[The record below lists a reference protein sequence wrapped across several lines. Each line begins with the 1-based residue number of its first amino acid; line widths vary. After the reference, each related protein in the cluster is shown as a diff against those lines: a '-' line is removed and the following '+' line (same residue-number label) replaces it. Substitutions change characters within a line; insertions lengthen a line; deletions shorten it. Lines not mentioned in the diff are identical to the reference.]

1 MRYAITFLLV
11 LVTLL
16 ARAQSDTTGQA
27 AKLEEQ
33 RAQSG
38 VDPTRVMS
46 RVSYSPY
53 VLDPSGDAVSFNNR
67 FRYVLGLGS
76 WSMGL
81 RQEFSSVHS
90 GEPGTGFTTGRGDL
104 RLSVLNAFHVK
115 GRTAFAASADLDMPT
130 GSAGFTTN
138 AAVLTLGLTYSY
150 TIKPTLIF
158 ACQPQY
164 TFAPVKDAAVP
175 DISTVTLR
183 SFLAHFRTSGW
194 FYVFEPRPVF
204 DLANDNFDLVL
215 SPIAG
220 KNLAK
225 GFSVVAL
232 AEFHIDAD
240 VRASRGDQYQL
251 GISKNF

>member
-1 MRYAITFLLV
+1 MRAFILLLFLMGTLGV
-11 LVTLL
+11 L
-16 ARAQSDTTGQA
+16 AQADTTGQA

-53 VLDPSGDAVSFNNR
+53 MLDPTGDAVSFNNR

-81 RQEFSSVHS
+81 RQEFNSVHS

-130 GSAGFTTN
+130 GSAGFTRN
-138 AAVLTLGLTYSY
+138 AAVLTIGLTYSY

-164 TFAPVKDAAVP
+164 TFAPVKDAAVA
-175 DISTVTLR
+175 DISTVTIR
-183 SFLAHFRTSGW
+183 SFLAHFRASGW

-240 VRASRGDQYQL
+240 VRATRGDQYQI